1 MTVNFALNNLP
12 HNVYMKSFMLMTFVL
27 FIVLLAADGV
37 INEGRYRQTTWLNAK
52 YESHKVADGMSNAA
66 KSLFR

>member
-1 MTVNFALNNLP
+1 
-12 HNVYMKSFMLMTFVL
+12 MKSFMLMTFVL